1 MNFHKME
8 VDTDG
13 TLQLLVFFL
22 IIIISI
28 GLISFFSILVRDAV
42 VQRLVKWTW
51 VGRGGGGKKGCA
63 VSHLSADRHCGLEP
77 LSES

>member
-51 VGRGGGGKKGCA
+51 VGRGGRKG
-63 VSHLSADRHCGLEP
+63 VLFLTLVQTGIVDWNL
-77 LSES
+77 

>member
-51 VGRGGGGKKGCA
+51 VGRGGGEERVCCF
-63 VSHLSADRHCGLEP
+63 SP
-77 LSES
+77 

>member
-51 VGRGGGGKKGCA
+51 VGRGGGERKG
-63 VSHLSADRHCGLEP
+63 VLFLTLVQTGIVDWNL
-77 LSES
+77 

>member
-51 VGRGGGGKKGCA
+51 VGRGGGKKGCA